1 MSIGDRIQSRWD
13 NIQAHPIQNLLGF
26 GLGTMIPGGGLLAN
40 RLFGMYNNGQFNNS
54 AGRLQQ
60 NITNQGNQAGS
71 SFMDKPLNGPLGQVS
86 GGQGNADLA
95 QAFMGNMG
103 SPANTGNLNMSNFF
117 GRSPQSFSG
126 PNAGGLLDFL
136 GPAPQSGPGGTFA
149 NGGAMNYAIGPSNSG
164 FNGFGSL
171 GSNLGGSSI
180 GANTAFG
187 GTYWVNPPGA
197 SNNGNLGSNRNKQQ
211 Q

>member
-1 MSIGDRIQSRWD
+1 MSIGDRIQSRW
-13 NIQAHPIQNLLGF
+13 NTMTTHPLQTLLG
-26 GLGTMIPGGGLLAN
+26 LGAGAIVPGGGLIAN
-40 RLFGMYNNGQFNNS
+40 RLFNRYNQNQFNNS
-54 AGRLQQ
+54 ASTDFG
-60 NITNQGNQAGS
+60 NMIDQGNRAGNAS
-71 SFMDKPLNGPLGQVS
+71 IDKPLNGPLGQF
-86 GGQGNADLA
+86 GGNSNQSLA
-95 QAFMGNMG
+95 QAFMGNVG

-149 NGGAMNYAIGPSNSG
+149 NGGAMNYASGPSNSG

>member
-1 MSIGDRIQSRWD
+1 MNFNPIQGLQNRWN
-13 NIQAHPIQNLLGF
+13 NIQAHPLQNLASL
-26 GLGTMIPGGGLLAN
+26 GLGAMVPGGGLLAN
-40 RLFGMYNNGQFNNS
+40 RLFGYYNNGQFNNS
-54 AGRLQQ
+54 ADRLQQ
-60 NITNQGNQAGS
+60 NITNQGQHAGQ
-71 SFMDKPLNGPLGQVS
+71 SFMDKPLNGPLGSVQ
-86 GGQGNADLA
+86 GGNAGLA
-95 QAFMGNMG
+95 QAFLGNMG

-117 GRSPQSFSG
+117 GRGTQGFSG

-149 NGGAMNYAIGPSNSG
+149 NGGAMNYASSPTNNG

-171 GSNLGGSSI
+171 GSNLGGSNI

-197 SNNGNLGSNRNKQQ
+197 GNNGNRGKDINKQQ